1 MHLLAAEGVSH
12 LGAYVFISSA
22 MFVLGV
28 FTMVTRKNAIYVLM
42 GAELILNAAALNFVA
57 FARHYSGSGGGA
69 LDGQMFAI
77 FIIILAAA
85 EAAVALGI
93 VLQLFHHFPT
103 IDVSK
108 PDRLGD

>member
-1 MHLLAAEGVSH
+1 MTLLAAEGVQN
-12 LGAYVFISSA
+12 LGGYVFISSA
-22 MFVLGV
+22 MFVLGI
-28 FTMVTRKNAIYVLM
+28 FTMVTRRNAIYVLM

-57 FARHYSGSGGGA
+57 FARHYGGGSGGSGKGGA

-103 IDVSK
+103 IDVS
-108 PDRLGD
+108 

>member
-1 MHLLAAEGVSH
+1 MDSLAGYVF
-12 LGAYVFISSA
+12 LGAA

-28 FTMVTRKNAIYVLM
+28 FTMVARRNAIYVLM

-57 FARHYSGSGGGA
+57 FARHLGNR

-77 FIIILAAA
+77 FIVILAAA

-93 VLQLFHHFPT
+93 VLQIHHHFPS
-103 IDVSK
+103 IDIGK

>member
-1 MHLLAAEGVSH
+1 
-12 LGAYVFISSA
+12 

-28 FTMVTRKNAIYVLM
+28 FTMVTRRNAIYVLM

-57 FARHYSGSGGGA
+57 FARHLGNR

-77 FIIILAAA
+77 FIVILAAA

-93 VLQLFHHFPT
+93 VLQIHHHFRPST
-103 IDVSK
+103 SA
-108 PDRLGD
+108 RLTGSATEGELGTRMDFFHDATP

>member
-1 MHLLAAEGVSH
+1 MGLPG
-12 LGAYVFISSA
+12 YVAISSIF
-22 MFVLGV
+22 FVLGV
-28 FTMVTRKNAIYVLM
+28 FTMVARRNAIYVLM
-42 GAELILNAAALNFVA
+42 GAELIFNAAALNFVA
-57 FARHYSGSGGGA
+57 FARFRDTGDLH
-69 LDGQMFAI
+69 GQMFSI

-108 PDRLGD
+108 PRSLSD

>member
-1 MHLLAAEGVSH
+1 MQLLAAEGVSH
-12 LGAYVFISSA
+12 LGGYVFISAA
-22 MFVLGV
+22 MFVLGI
-28 FTMVTRKNAIYVLM
+28 FTMVTRRNAIYVLM

-57 FARHYSGSGGGA
+57 FARHYGGK

>member
-1 MHLLAAEGVSH
+1 MEPHLYRYFLV
-12 LGAYVFISSA
+12 GAV

-28 FTMVTRKNAIYVLM
+28 FTMVSRRNAIYVLM
-42 GAELILNAAALNFVA
+42 GAELILNAAALNFAA
-57 FARHYSGSGGGA
+57 FGRYVQPAAGGSP

-77 FIIILAAA
+77 FIVILAAA

-93 VLQLFHHFPT
+93 VLQLYQHFPS

-108 PDRLGD
+108 PDRLSD